1 MEGDGLFFFLK
12 FKKKIMAKVFLSLK
26 ISVKTTSNKE
36 KINKLNYNN
45 IPFEEDSGEI
55 YLISKTVYNSG
66 ADVGSREYDKPYA
79 AFCMRLA
86 DSTESSIGMGE
97 GSLDAEELAVL
108 YEVFGDALEFQL
120 TLSCHSDWEN
130 ISANVTFNEVENKYY
145 CYSEVT
151 GSSDEEDDYDEDY
164 DEELG
169 EEESLA
175 EQEDQSPPPKID
187 ITSEMS
193 IEIDKI
199 QEVCREINIQDIHW
213 KEWGNFFIGKGY
225 SVEVKLFTMIIIK
238 LPDFNF
244 VVDNKENDG
253 VPEEAH
259 FYEGKFAGW
268 VESK

>member
-1 MEGDGLFFFLK
+1 
-12 FKKKIMAKVFLSLK
+12 MAKVFLSLE
-26 ISVKTTSNKE
+26 ISVKTISDEE
-36 KINKLNYNN
+36 KIIKLNSNN

-55 YLISKTVYNSG
+55 YLINKEVYNSG
-66 ADVGSREYDKPYA
+66 ADLGSREYDKPYA

-97 GSLDAEELAVL
+97 GSLDDEVLAVL
-108 YEVFGDALEFQL
+108 YEVFGDTLEFQI
-120 TLSCHSDWEN
+120 TLSCNSEWET
-130 ISANVTFNEVENKYY
+130 ISSNLIFDKEENKYY
-145 CYSEVT
+145 FESEVT
-151 GSSDEEDDYDEDY
+151 ESSDEEEYYDEDY
-164 DEELG
+164 DEEWY
-169 EEESLA
+169 EEESIA

-187 ITSEMS
+187 ITPEMS

-199 QEVCREINIQDIHW
+199 RELCREMNIQDVHW
-213 KEWGNFFIGKGY
+213 KEWENFFKGKGY

-238 LPDFNF
+238 LPGFNF

-268 VESK
+268 IESK

>member
-1 MEGDGLFFFLK
+1 
-12 FKKKIMAKVFLSLK
+12 MAKVFLSLE

-36 KINKLNYNN
+36 KINKLNNNN

-66 ADVGSREYDKPYA
+66 ANVGSREYDKPYA

-97 GSLDAEELAVL
+97 GSLDDEELAVL

-120 TLSCHSDWEN
+120 TLSCNSDWEN
-130 ISANVTFNEVENKYY
+130 ISANIIFNEVENKYY
-145 CYSEVT
+145 CSSEVSE
-151 GSSDEEDDYDEDY
+151 SSDEEEDY
-164 DEELG
+164 DEEWD

-199 QEVCREINIQDIHW
+199 QEVCREMNIQDIHW

-225 SVEVKLFTMIIIK
+225 SVEVKSITMIIIK

-244 VVDNKENDG
+244 VVDNKENSG